1 MNVWVTGANGQ
12 LGQALQSVSH
22 RFPEMRFFWI
32 SHQDFDIRQPETKFC
47 GSQNISS
54 WIKQNHIH
62 AIVNC
67 AAYTQVDL
75 AESNPQEAFA
85 VNADGVAFL
94 AKIAQRHHLRLIHIS
109 TDYVFDG
116 KKNTPY
122 QEDDPVNPINIY
134 GLSKRAGEEAILNI
148 APKNAMIIRVSW
160 LYGMG
165 ENHFIKTIL
174 RLGQMQKTLSVVA
187 DQIGSPTYALD
198 FAEAILTI
206 LPKINHDKPQIYH
219 YANGGEVSRF
229 DWAKTAL
236 AGKNLAVNII
246 PTITQKTFQG
256 ACRPLYTVLN
266 TEKIQR
272 DFALIIPSWQDGL
285 RRYLEGLA

>member
-22 RFPEMRFFWI
+22 RFPAMRFFWT

-75 AESNPQEAFA
+75 AESNPHEAFA

-94 AKIAQRHHLRLIHIS
+94 ANIAQQFHLRLIHIS

-122 QEDDPVNPINIY
+122 QEDDPVNPINVY
-134 GLSKRAGEEAILNI
+134 GSSKRAGEEAILNI

-229 DWAKTAL
+229 DWARTAFEWQNE
-236 AGKNLAVNII
+236 AIKIT
-246 PTITQKTFQG
+246 PTNTKGLFQG

-285 RRYLEGLA
+285 RRYLKGLA

>member
-1 MNVWVTGANGQ
+1 MDVLSAEGRKKA
-12 LGQALQSVSH
+12 
-22 RFPEMRFFWI
+22 I
-32 SHQDFDIRQPETKFC
+32 KHQ
-47 GSQNISS
+47 
-54 WIKQNHIH
+54 HI
-62 AIVNC
+62 
-67 AAYTQVDL
+67 
-75 AESNPQEAFA
+75 
-85 VNADGVAFL
+85 
-94 AKIAQRHHLRLIHIS
+94 
-109 TDYVFDG
+109 
-116 KKNTPY
+116 
-122 QEDDPVNPINIY
+122 EDIY

-160 LYGMG
+160 LYGVG

-229 DWAKTAL
+229 DWARTAFEWQ
-236 AGKNLAVNII
+236 NEAVKIT
-246 PTITQKTFQG
+246 PTNTKQTFQG
-256 ACRPLYTVLN
+256 TCRPLYTVLN

-285 RRYLEGLA
+285 RRYLKGLA